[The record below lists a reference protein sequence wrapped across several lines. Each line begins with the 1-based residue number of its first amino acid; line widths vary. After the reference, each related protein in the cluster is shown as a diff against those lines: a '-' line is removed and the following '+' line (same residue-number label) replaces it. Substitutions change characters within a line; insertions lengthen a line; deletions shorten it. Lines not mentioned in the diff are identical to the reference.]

1 MSEIVTLVNPNMRAK
16 NEFTSNYNT
25 MHTTTPIQAK
35 SKGTYVDI
43 YLHAPS
49 LDDQLDIVM
58 DPS

>member
-1 MSEIVTLVNPNMRAK
+1 MRAK
-16 NEFTSNYNT
+16 SEFTSNYNT
-25 MHTTTPIQAK
+25 MHTKTPIQAK
-35 SKGTYVDI
+35 SKGTYVDT